1 MKRFFAM
8 TLLLLAANVAT
19 AKGLILAI
27 SEGSSGGTDH
37 ARVIIKYRGLADAIG
52 NSIGK
57 KVDLIFI
64 REFAALEEGLKE
76 NRFDLAMA
84 RPSDYPAR
92 AMRDYGYQ
100 YVASARPDGQCLIIV
115 PKDAPYKTLA
125 DIKGKRIV
133 LPNPAAYMTK
143 FCSSELRD
151 KGIDLDQE
159 QVIRVRE
166 QGAVPFYLSN
176 KFGDVGGIASYS
188 GAARSLEKS
197 GQRVLHASVAQPYFP
212 LIASKEFSAGEVGAM
227 QAALRAMNDSEAGR
241 SVLDRV
247 GVAGF
252 DTSTEKRLR
261 DLLAWLGL

>member
-1 MKRFFAM
+1 MKRFLSIG
-8 TLLLLAANVAT
+8 LLLLAANVAS

-37 ARVIIKYRGLADAIG
+37 ARVIIKYRGLADVIG

-57 KVDLIFI
+57 KVDVIFI

-92 AMRDYGYQ
+92 AMRDYGYRF
-100 YVASARPDGQCLIIV
+100 VASAKPDGQCLIV
-115 PKDAPYKTLA
+115 VSKDSAYKTLA

-143 FCSSELRD
+143 LCTSELRD
-151 KGIDLDQE
+151 QGIDLAKE
-159 QVIRVRE
+159 EVIRVRE

-176 KFGDVGGIASYS
+176 RFGDVGGIASYS
-188 GAARSLEKS
+188 GAAKSLEKT
-197 GQRVLHASVAQPYFP
+197 GQRVLHSSVKQPYFP
-212 LIASKEFSAGEVGAM
+212 LIASKTFSAAEVSAM
-227 QAALRAMNDSEAGR
+227 QTALSAMPDSEAGR
-241 SVLDRV
+241 AVLEQV

-252 DTSTEKRLR
+252 DTSTEKRLL